1 MRIPASREAVLGA
14 FADDVDGA
22 NWTTS
27 WSDVTSW
34 LMERA
39 EARFGPRDPRWFF
52 TGLEFADVDA
62 PTTYYPANRPFHVGI
77 RLTAAAAAAPAEA
90 YFQLAHEVVHLL
102 GPSPTRAKANVLE
115 EGAATVFQQ
124 ETAAAVGLSGT
135 VSLPSYLDAAAEV
148 ARLEA
153 VAADAIRSVRTL
165 CPDLRD
171 LTEAELGRIVPGL
184 PAGLGASLCS
194 PFRR

>member
-1 MRIPASREAVLGA
+1 MRIPASRGTVLGA

-22 NWTTS
+22 GWTAS

-52 TGLEFADVDA
+52 TGLEFADVEA

-77 RLTAAAAAAPAEA
+77 RLTAAAAASPAEA

-102 GPSPTRAKANVLE
+102 GPSPTHAKANVLE
-115 EGAATVFQQ
+115 EGVATVFQQ
-124 ETAAAVGLSGT
+124 ETVAAVGLPAT
-135 VSLPSYLDAAAEV
+135 VSHPSYLAAAGKV
-148 ARLEA
+148 ACLEA
-153 VAADAIRSVRTL
+153 FAQDAVRSVRAL
-165 CPDLRD
+165 YPDLRD
-171 LTEAELGRIVPGL
+171 LTEDELGRIVPGL
-184 PAGLGASLCS
+184 PAGLAGALCS